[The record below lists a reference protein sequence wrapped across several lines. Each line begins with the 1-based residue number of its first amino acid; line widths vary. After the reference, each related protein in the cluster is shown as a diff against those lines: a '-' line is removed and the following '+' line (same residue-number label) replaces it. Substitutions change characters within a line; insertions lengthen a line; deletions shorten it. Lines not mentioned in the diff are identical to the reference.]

1 MNIRLA
7 RVAPGGP
14 ERIPGDEGEQQDA
27 VRARDIRILRMC
39 VVVLSVIAIIAAS
52 YAAGGI
58 LMPLTVAIVLALLL
72 APVATAFERLYLPSG
87 VAAIATMVLFVSLV
101 VIGVT
106 VVTPALSDWMDRLP
120 EVMRSAERKLQ
131 PLKEQLKAFERAST
145 EISNIT
151 TLTPPAASAPVVA
164 NGDGPLTSVMRTA
177 PEFLASTIFVVVL
190 TIFLLAFR
198 ESYYNRLI
206 MLPRTLT
213 GRLRAARVLRDV
225 RECVSG
231 YLFILVCINTG
242 VGVVTAIA
250 FTIAGIPD
258 ALFWGFAFAV
268 GSFVPVIGPTTVIL
282 ASAVFGFATADT
294 ALGALTPPAILL
306 AIDGVESHIITPLLV
321 SRRLVTSPIAILVAV
336 AFFVWLWG
344 PLAAMVAVPG
354 LILFHTVTRHF
365 SDFHR
370 VAVLLSAEDAWRR
383 HERRARTRIWPFQ
396 AFFTRVFGGP
406 RRLTTTGC
414 DGK

>member
-1 MNIRLA
+1 MNIRFARLA
-7 RVAPGGP
+7 PETPDGKPG
-14 ERIPGDEGEQQDA
+14 EEGEA
-27 VRARDIRILRMC
+27 AGVRDVRILRVC
-39 VVVLSVIAIIAAS
+39 AVVLVVLAIVTAS
-52 YAAGGI
+52 YAASAI
-58 LMPLTVAIVLALLL
+58 LMPLTVAVVLALLL

-87 VAAIATMVLFVSLV
+87 LAAIATMMLFVSLV
-101 VIGVT
+101 VVGVT
-106 VVTPALSDWMDRLP
+106 AVTPALADWMDRLP
-120 EVMRSAERKLQ
+120 DVMRSAERKLR
-131 PLKEQLKAFERAST
+131 PVMEQLRAVERAST
-145 EISNIT
+145 EIGNIT
-151 TLTPPAASAPVVA
+151 ALSPPDSSAPVVA
-164 NGDGPLTSVMRTA
+164 NGDGPLTSAMRTA
-177 PEFLASTIFVVVL
+177 PEVLASTIFVVVL

-206 MLPRTLT
+206 MLPQTLK

-242 VGVVTAIA
+242 VGVVTAAA

-294 ALGALTPPAILL
+294 AVGALTPPAILL
-306 AIDGVESHIITPLLV
+306 AIDAIESHIITPLLV

-365 SDFHR
+365 SDFNR
-370 VAVLLSAEDAWRR
+370 VAMLLSADDAWRR
-383 HERRARTRIWPFQ
+383 HERRGRGRNSPLHGFFARL
-396 AFFTRVFGGP
+396 FGAP
-406 RRLTTTGC
+406 RRPTPAC

>member
-7 RVAPGGP
+7 RLPPGAPNP
-14 ERIPGDEGEQQDA
+14 TSGDGELGEAAPD
-27 VRARDIRILRMC
+27 RDVRILRVC
-39 VVVLSVIAIIAAS
+39 VVVLVVLAIVAAS

-58 LMPLTVAIVLALLL
+58 LMPLTVAIILALLL
-72 APVATAFERLYLPSG
+72 APVATAFEKLYLPSG
-87 VAAIATMVLFVSLV
+87 IAAIATMVLFAALV

-106 VVTPALSDWMDRLP
+106 VVTPALADWMDRLP

-131 PLKEQLKAFERAST
+131 PLKEQLAAVQRAST

-151 TLTPPAASAPVVA
+151 ALSPPAPSAPVVS
-164 NGDGPLTSVMRTA
+164 NGDGPLTSVLRTA
-177 PEFLASTIFVVVL
+177 PEFLASSVFVIVL

-206 MLPRTLT
+206 MLPQTLA

-282 ASAVFGFATADT
+282 ASAVFGFATETT

-306 AIDGVESHIITPLLV
+306 AIDAVESHIITPLLV

-354 LILFHTVTRHF
+354 LILFHTGRHF
-365 SDFHR
+365 
-370 VAVLLSAEDAWRR
+370 
-383 HERRARTRIWPFQ
+383 
-396 AFFTRVFGGP
+396 AFGR
-406 RRLTTTGC
+406 RRLAPA
-414 DGK
+414 